1 MDKEILRN
9 KYKEIRKNIKD
20 KENSDNIIF
29 SKIINLKE
37 YKEAKLILTYVSL
50 KEEIDT
56 FKLIEYSLKNGKQ
69 VAVPK
74 CKGDNIVFYNI
85 NSLLDLEEGT
95 FKILEPRTKEIITEF
110 NNSICIV
117 PGVAFDKENNRIG
130 YGKGFYDRFLENYN
144 GIKIGLAYKECIC
157 EKIDNDSNDIK
168 MDKIIVN

>member
-20 KENSDNIIF
+20 KEDSDNIIF
-29 SKIINLKE
+29 NKIINLKE

-85 NSLLDLEEGT
+85 N
-95 FKILEPRTKEIITEF
+95 ILVTST
-110 NNSICIV
+110 V
-117 PGVAFDKENNRIG
+117 
-130 YGKGFYDRFLENYN
+130 
-144 GIKIGLAYKECIC
+144 
-157 EKIDNDSNDIK
+157 
-168 MDKIIVN
+168 